1 VNVQL
6 AMPCLRV
13 TPSGTPLSLVPLSLL
28 SPHSCP
34 MEAIRAFAEKD
45 PRESIRL
52 PEKERRI
59 FLGEVRQLGEG
70 SQV

>member
-1 VNVQL
+1 
-6 AMPCLRV
+6 
-13 TPSGTPLSLVPLSLL
+13 
-28 SPHSCP
+28 